1 MTRIEAMKLT
11 DKEINQRLNE
21 LSKLLDMN
29 VDWEK
34 NYDEYC
40 MLNSISNERYRRSNI
55 GQFEEFFFNKIQG
68 KDYEEIDSETW
79 DWYSDWHK
87 DMFGYRPKSTDKDW

>member
-1 MTRIEAMKLT
+1 MTREEALKLS

-21 LSKLLDMN
+21 LSKLLDMDT
-29 VDWEK
+29 DWDK

-40 MLNSISNERYRRSNI
+40 MLNAISNERYREENI
-55 GQFEEFFFNKIQG
+55 EKFEQFFYKNIHCKEWEDIN
-68 KDYEEIDSETW
+68 DETW
-79 DWYSDWHK
+79 DCYSDWHK